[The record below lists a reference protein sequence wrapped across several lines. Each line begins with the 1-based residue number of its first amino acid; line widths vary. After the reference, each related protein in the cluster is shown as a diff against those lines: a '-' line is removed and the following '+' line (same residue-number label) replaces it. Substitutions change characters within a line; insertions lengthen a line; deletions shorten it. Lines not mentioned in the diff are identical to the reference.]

1 MSRIFTVCINSNAC
15 HAHAWLHQPPAF
27 LSHILPPSCCVTYR
41 QWQQLLQPDFLLLL
55 RQKAAHMRRQL
66 CNMHLTPGTSL
77 STPLPSLVAPVRD
90 WSSYLSATAHKAIS
104 KLNYS
109 YRLVPKVVRRRGAT
123 NCGSNCSCAASKTTT
138 TSVPCGNC
146 GQAKHKMKN
155 K

>member
-1 MSRIFTVCINSNAC
+1 MPATPMPGCLSR
-15 HAHAWLHQPPAF
+15 P
-27 LSHILPPSCCVTYR
+27 PPSSLTSFPPCCATYR

-55 RQKAAHMRRQL
+55 PQKAAHMRRQL

-77 STPLPSLVAPVRD
+77 PPSPLSPCCPCQTARD